1 MDIVLCLANG
11 IDYEAGLA
19 RFMGREKVYE
29 ALLMEFLNDESYD
42 KLKKALN
49 DKDCKAAF
57 DVAHTLK
64 GVCGSLAMTEL
75 ERVVSEVTEQ
85 LRAGRIESAALLMG
99 EVDEKYKK
107 VHNFLSNIGEEK

>member
-1 MDIVLCLANG
+1 MDIDLCLANG
-11 IDYEAGLA
+11 IDYEAGVA

-85 LRAGRIESAALLMG
+85 LRAGRIDNAALLMG

-107 VHNFLSNIGEEK
+107 VHSFLSNIGEEK